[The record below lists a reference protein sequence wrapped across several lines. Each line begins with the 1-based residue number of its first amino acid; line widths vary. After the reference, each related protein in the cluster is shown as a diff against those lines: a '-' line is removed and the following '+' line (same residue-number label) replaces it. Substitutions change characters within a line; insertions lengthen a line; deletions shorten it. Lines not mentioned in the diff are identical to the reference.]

1 MRHYSTLG
9 HGVGSEGELGSRSGL
24 GIDDRALPRVGLSP
38 QLGAGGKAVHSSK
51 FLTFVLVASLV
62 AASGLVV
69 KLSMQQ
75 RALVDRVSTLTT
87 RVRDPYV
94 GIYLPAVTLKS
105 VAGDSVRLGEAPSGN
120 AQVLLVFSTT
130 CRFCR
135 ASLPE
140 WKRMVSQLGGSSGV
154 EILGVS
160 VDSVEV
166 TPQYLVEH
174 HLEFPV
180 VSFTDGKLTAL
191 YRSHVLPQTLVIDEQ
206 GKVQYAH
213 LGALTETSVTDSI
226 MRVVR
231 DVASGASSGR

>member
-1 MRHYSTLG
+1 MR
-9 HGVGSEGELGSRSGL
+9 
-24 GIDDRALPRVGLSP
+24 
-38 QLGAGGKAVHSSK
+38 SSK
-51 FLTFVLVASLV
+51 LLTFVLVASLV

-75 RALVDRVSTLTT
+75 RALLDRVSTLTT

-94 GIYLPAVTLKS
+94 GFYVPAVTLRS
-105 VAGDSVRLGEAPSGN
+105 VAGDSVRLGQVPSGS

-130 CRFCR
+130 CQFCL
-135 ASLPE
+135 ASLRE
-140 WKRMVSQLGGSSGV
+140 WKRIVSQLRGPTGV

-160 VDSVEV
+160 VHSAEA
-166 TPQYLVEH
+166 TQQYLVEH

-180 VSFTDGKLTAL
+180 VNLTDGKLTAL
-191 YRSHVLPQTLVIDEQ
+191 YRSNVLPQTLVIDEQ

-226 MRVVR
+226 IRVVR
-231 DVASGASSGR
+231 AVASGASSGDERKR

>member
-1 MRHYSTLG
+1 MR
-9 HGVGSEGELGSRSGL
+9 
-24 GIDDRALPRVGLSP
+24 
-38 QLGAGGKAVHSSK
+38 SSK
-51 FLTFVLVASLV
+51 VLTFVLVASLV

-69 KLSMQQ
+69 QLSMQQ
-75 RALVDRVSTLTT
+75 RALVDRVSTLTG

-94 GIYLPAVTLKS
+94 GLYLPAVTVRS
-105 VAGDSVRLGEAPSGN
+105 VTGASVRLAEVPSGN

-140 WKRMVSQLGGSSGV
+140 WKRMFSQLGGSSGV

-166 TPQYLVEH
+166 TQQYLVEH

-231 DVASGASSGR
+231 DVASGASSGNERDR

>member
-1 MRHYSTLG
+1 MRSLK
-9 HGVGSEGELGSRSGL
+9 L
-24 GIDDRALPRVGLSP
+24 
-38 QLGAGGKAVHSSK
+38 
-51 FLTFVLVASLV
+51 LTFVLVASLV

-75 RALVDRVSTLTT
+75 RALVDRVRELTT

-94 GIYLPAVTLKS
+94 GFYVPAVTLRS
-105 VAGDSVRLGEAPSGN
+105 VAGDSVRLGEVPGGN

-135 ASLPE
+135 ASLSE
-140 WKRMVSQLGGSSGV
+140 WKRMVSQFRGPSGV

-160 VDSVEV
+160 VDSAEE
-166 TPQYLVEH
+166 TQQYLVDH

-180 VSFTDGKLTAL
+180 VSFTDRRLTAL
-191 YRSHVLPQTLVIDEQ
+191 YRSNVLPQTLVIDEQ

-213 LGALTETSVTDSI
+213 LGALTEASVTDSI
-226 MRVVR
+226 IRVVR
-231 DVASGASSGR
+231 DVAPGASSGDERER

>member
-1 MRHYSTLG
+1 MRSL
-9 HGVGSEGELGSRSGL
+9 
-24 GIDDRALPRVGLSP
+24 RV
-38 QLGAGGKAVHSSK
+38 
-51 FLTFVLVASLV
+51 LTFVLVAALV

-75 RALVDRVSTLTT
+75 RALLDRVRELTT

-140 WKRMVSQLGGSSGV
+140 WKRMVSQLRGSSGV

-160 VDSVEV
+160 VDSAQA
-166 TPQYLVEH
+166 TQQYLVEH

-180 VSFTDGKLTAL
+180 VSFTDRKLTAL
-191 YRSHVLPQTLVIDEQ
+191 YRSNVLPQTLVIDEQ

-213 LGALTETSVTDSI
+213 LGALTETSVTDSVI
-226 MRVVR
+226 RVVR
-231 DVASGASSGR
+231 DITAGAPSGDATNR

>member
-1 MRHYSTLG
+1 MRF
-9 HGVGSEGELGSRSGL
+9 
-24 GIDDRALPRVGLSP
+24 
-38 QLGAGGKAVHSSK
+38 SK
-51 FLTFVLVASLV
+51 VLTSVLVAALV

-75 RALVDRVSTLTT
+75 RTLVDRVRELTT

-94 GIYLPAVTLKS
+94 GFYVPAVTLRS
-105 VAGDSVRLGEAPSGN
+105 VTGNSVRLGEVPSGN

-140 WKRMVSQLGGSSGV
+140 WKRMVSQLRGPTGV

-160 VDSVEV
+160 VDSAEV
-166 TPQYLVEH
+166 TRQYLVEH

-180 VSFTDGKLTAL
+180 VSFTDQKLRAL
-191 YRSHVLPQTLVIDEQ
+191 YRSNLMPQTLVIDAQ

-231 DVASGASSGR
+231 DVASGASSGDGRKR

>member
-1 MRHYSTLG
+1 MR
-9 HGVGSEGELGSRSGL
+9 
-24 GIDDRALPRVGLSP
+24 
-38 QLGAGGKAVHSSK
+38 SSNL
-51 FLTFVLVASLV
+51 LTFVLVASLV

-120 AQVLLVFSTT
+120 AQVLLVFSTS

-135 ASLPE
+135 ASLSE
-140 WKRMVSQLGGSSGV
+140 WKRMASQLRGPSGV

-160 VDSVEV
+160 VDSAEV
-166 TPQYLVEH
+166 TQQYLVEH

-180 VSFTDGKLTAL
+180 VSFTDGKLRAL
-191 YRSHVLPQTLVIDEQ
+191 YRSNLMPQTLVIDAQ
-206 GKVQYAH
+206 GRVQYAH
-213 LGALTETSVTDSI
+213 LGALTETSVTDSVI
-226 MRVVR
+226 RVVR
-231 DVASGASSGR
+231 DVASGASSGDERKR

>member
-1 MRHYSTLG
+1 MR
-9 HGVGSEGELGSRSGL
+9 
-24 GIDDRALPRVGLSP
+24 
-38 QLGAGGKAVHSSK
+38 SSK
-51 FLTFVLVASLV
+51 VLTFVLVASLV

-75 RALVDRVSTLTT
+75 RTLLDRVGTLTT

-94 GIYLPAVTLKS
+94 GFYVPAVTLRS
-105 VAGDSVRLGEAPSGN
+105 VAGDSVRLGEVPGGN

-135 ASLPE
+135 ASLSE
-140 WKRMVSQLGGSSGV
+140 WKRMVSQFRGPSGV

-166 TPQYLVEH
+166 TQQYLVEH

-180 VSFTDGKLTAL
+180 VSFTDGKLRAL
-191 YRSHVLPQTLVIDEQ
+191 YRSNVLPQTIVIDEQ
-206 GKVQYAH
+206 GKVQYAY
-213 LGALTETSVTDSI
+213 LGALTETSITDSI

-231 DVASGASSGR
+231 DVVSGASYGNERDR